1 MASPDLSFYLHHP
14 FQRSCRMLVIDA
26 SVKRSGVTSLPEPR
40 PRFLTTTCLCQQKT
54 RGTKKTAPFFS
65 PKEGGVRSSF
75 KEIFKKVQTLPQVVK
90 GPWWMTNWW
99 PPTAGLKDL
108 RDQLCSSLPSPKG
121 LLLGSEQ
128 SEPCFHFYGGLA
140 QANLIM
146 LSSVRFNTADGCI
159 YSLSGFCGQAT
170 MQSKL
175 FRDTMLGFTVLS
187 RMTTMRHQVGFKIVI
202 HSHSSPE
209 KKTHTFSMEDL
220 QVLRFTTFFPQKKWQ
235 GKATHLSSS
244 PS

>member
-1 MASPDLSFYLHHP
+1 
-14 FQRSCRMLVIDA
+14 
-26 SVKRSGVTSLPEPR
+26 
-40 PRFLTTTCLCQQKT
+40 
-54 RGTKKTAPFFS
+54 
-65 PKEGGVRSSF
+65 
-75 KEIFKKVQTLPQVVK
+75 
-90 GPWWMTNWW
+90 MTNWW
-99 PPTAGLKDL
+99 PSTAGSKDL

-187 RMTTMRHQVGFKIVI
+187 RMTAMRHQVGFKIVI
-202 HSHSSPE
+202 HS
-209 KKTHTFSMEDL
+209 
-220 QVLRFTTFFPQKKWQ
+220 
-235 GKATHLSSS
+235 
-244 PS
+244 